1 MPSGPGSSAVPFA
14 MSVNPPP
21 SWKPQA
27 DAILLTTSCCLSWCH
42 PAVLPCFA
50 VQVDVTAQGDAADTA
65 APKWTKT
72 ASDEALRVKQGNQA
86 ANLISNAL
94 QNMGWG
100 ASPWAKLQGHI
111 MRTKPHKVRAQLR
124 GTCLLPGP
132 GKCARECGLHEGQY
146 CLDCIRCIGRQQ
158 HDPLPEGCNSQQVKA
173 QADALMA

>member
-1 MPSGPGSSAVPFA
+1 M
-14 MSVNPPP
+14 
-21 SWKPQA
+21 
-27 DAILLTTSCCLSWCH
+27 
-42 PAVLPCFA
+42 
-50 VQVDVTAQGDAADTA
+50 TAQGDAADTV

-124 GTCLLPGP
+124 GTCLLSGP
-132 GKCARECGLHEGQY
+132 GNVVGRESGLTRDTNFGLLQ
-146 CLDCIRCIGRQQ
+146 
-158 HDPLPEGCNSQQVKA
+158 P
-173 QADALMA
+173 